1 MLDTIAYP
9 DATDRPVRHFN
20 HLHLIEVDLA
30 DLKTPDRALRNHST
44 AQIKKIAR
52 SLEQF
57 GWVSPILI
65 DGHNEI
71 IAGLARIA
79 AAKKLGLTHAPA
91 IRIDHLSPA
100 EIRAYRIADNRLA
113 EEADW
118 DRDALRLEITE
129 LLDLEIDIELTGF
142 EVGEIDIL
150 IDDGSGEPLDE
161 DVPDPPD
168 DPVSRLGD
176 LWNIGEHR
184 LVCGDAL
191 APETYAALLDGQL
204 ADAVFTNA
212 PYNVAIDKNVCGL
225 GKVKHAEFVQAS
237 GEMSGDEFSN
247 FLKTAHTQL
256 AENTRPGGVLFSCM
270 DWRSISPL
278 IEAAQSAG
286 MQLLN
291 LAVWDKGKG
300 GMGSLYRSQHELV
313 AVLKKP
319 GASHRNNIEL
329 GKHGR
334 DRTNV
339 WSYAGCST
347 ASKERDTLLA
357 MHPTVKPVAL
367 VSDAIKDVTARGET
381 VLDCFGGSGT
391 TMIAAQQTGRIACL
405 VELDPAYVDVIITR
419 MQSAFGVDAIHAET
433 GETFAAVRANR
444 EGS

>member
-1 MLDTIAYP
+1 MEHELITSGSSVP
-9 DATDRPVRHFN
+9 KFN
-20 HLHLIEVDLA
+20 HLHLIEVELA
-30 DLKTPDRALRNHST
+30 DLKPPNRALRDHPAS
-44 AQIKKIAR
+44 QIKKIAR

-65 DGHNEI
+65 DGQNEI
-71 IAGLARIA
+71 IAGTARIA
-79 AAKKLGLTHAPA
+79 AAKKLGLTYAPA

-150 IDDGSGEPLDE
+150 IDDGSGEVVDE
-161 DVPDPPD
+161 HVPDPPD

-176 LWNIGEHR
+176 LWIIGEHR

-191 APETYAALLDGQL
+191 EANTYEALLDGQL
-204 ADAVFTNA
+204 ADAVFTDA
-212 PYNVAIDKNVCGL
+212 PYNVAIDRNVCGL
-225 GKVKHAEFVQAS
+225 GKIKHTEFVQAS
-237 GEMSGDEFSN
+237 GEMSDDEFSN
-247 FLKTAHTQL
+247 FLKKAHTRL

-286 MQLLN
+286 LQLLN

-334 DRTNV
+334 DRTNM

-347 ASKERDTLLA
+347 ASKERDALLA

-391 TMIAAQQTGRIACL
+391 TMVAAQQTGRIACL

-419 MQSAFGVDAIHAET
+419 MQSAFGIAAIHAET
-433 GETFAAVRANR
+433 GETYA
-444 EGS
+444 

>member
-1 MLDTIAYP
+1 MLPQQIKP
-9 DATDRPVRHFN
+9 RPSAPTFN
-20 HLHLIEVDLA
+20 HLHLIEVELA
-30 DLKTPDRALRNHST
+30 ALKTPDRALRNHPA

-57 GWVSPILI
+57 GWVSPILV

-71 IAGLARIA
+71 IAGIARIA
-79 AAKKLGLTHAPA
+79 AARKLGLTHAPA

-100 EIRAYRIADNRLA
+100 EIRAYRVADNRLA

-129 LLDLEIDIELTGF
+129 LLELEIDIELTGF

-150 IDDGSGEPLDE
+150 IDDGSGEALDE

-168 DPVSRLGD
+168 DPISRRGD
-176 LWNIGEHR
+176 LWIIGEHR

-191 APETYAALLDGQL
+191 EVNIYEALLNGRL
-204 ADAVFTNA
+204 ADAVFTDA
-212 PYNVAIDKNVCGL
+212 PYNVAIDRNVCGL
-225 GKVKHAEFVQAS
+225 GKVKHTEFVQAS
-237 GEMSGDEFSN
+237 GELSGEEFSN
-247 FLKTAHTQL
+247 FLKTAHTRL

-286 MQLLN
+286 LQLLN

-339 WSYAGCST
+339 WNYAGCST
-347 ASKERDTLLA
+347 ASKERDALLA

-391 TMIAAQQTGRIACL
+391 TMVAAQQTGRIACL

-419 MQSAFGVDAIHAET
+419 MQAAFGIEAIHAET
-433 GETFAAVRANR
+433 GETFAVVRANR